1 MDAITHTDLRAIE
14 YLVIGHIT
22 RDITPSGFRLGGT
35 ATFSSLTA
43 RAMGLSV
50 GIITSCD
57 SQTELENYEQI
68 QVINLPCEQNTTFKN
83 INSDQGRIQYLYNNA
98 LPLDPS
104 LVPPVWKKTPIVHLG
119 PVANE
124 VDPSFIDY
132 FPDSLIFITPQGW
145 LRIAATDGMIHPKPW
160 SLPNEILSKVT
171 ATVISNED
179 VQGDEDLISEMALFS
194 KILVV
199 TENKLG
205 ARLYWNGDVRH
216 FKAPQEA
223 CIDDIGAGDIF
234 AAVFFSRLAETK
246 DPWESARFAVKL
258 AASSVTRRYLDS
270 IPTREEVASTL
281 VEIIK

>member
-1 MDAITHTDLRAIE
+1 MNAITHDDIRAID

-22 RDITPSGFRLGGT
+22 RDMTPSGPRLGGT

-57 SQTELENYEQI
+57 AQTKLDNYEQI

-83 INSDQGRIQYLYNNA
+83 INSGQGRIQYLYSTA

-104 LVPPVWKKTPIVHLG
+104 LVPPVWKETPIVHLG

-124 VDPSFIDY
+124 VNPSFFDF
-132 FPDSLIFITPQGW
+132 FPESLIFMTPQGW
-145 LRIAATDGMIHPKPW
+145 LRNANTDGLIHSKPW
-160 SLPNEILSKVT
+160 NLPNEVLSKST

-179 VQGDEDLISEMALFS
+179 VQGDENLISEMAFFS

-216 FKAPQEA
+216 FNAPQVT
-223 CIDDIGAGDIF
+223 CIEDTGAGDIF
-234 AAVFFSRLAETK
+234 AAAFFSRLAETR
-246 DPWESARFAVKL
+246 DPWESTRFAVKL
-258 AASSVTRRYLDS
+258 ASSSVTRRYLDS
-270 IPTREEVASTL
+270 IPTKEEISSTL